1 MSEFNKAKSGMNAN
15 LSVAVN
21 KLNELIDNNPT
32 QELFT
37 VRILL
42 ETAVKQANELESAA
56 LKELNSATQS
66 STTLKTE
73 LDKELG
79 KHRGTLDRLG
89 LTSDSL
95 TESTKSLSAAQKQIE
110 ELEGKL
116 TQATQVNSQLNGEL
130 GDAVAL
136 ATNKDVELKKLRA
149 LPPEISRL
157 TTELEK
163 ASRRLERVESNLSD
177 KNTLYSEQKT
187 KLKDAQA
194 KAKTLEG
201 QVKNATDPRELRLE
215 NNGTTFYLGSVD
227 VTMGLKIAEAEL
239 IKSLN
244 ADWHIRILTSKAI
257 AVYPSISEYLTPII
271 PSTPTIE
278 NDWKEEFD
286 QVVHGMM
293 MEKAK
298 VTHPRYVKRAEQAKK
313 MKILTTMVSK
323 SEFEWL
329 KVSGF
334 KTLFDVFSIT
344 FTRLA
349 ARLDEHNQSENLMIK
364 QVYEL
369 YEKLKVFEPL
379 LDDKNA

>member
-1 MSEFNKAKSGMNAN
+1 MNEFNKAKLGMNAN

-42 ETAVKQANELESAA
+42 ETAVKQANELGSAA
-56 LKELNSATQS
+56 LIELNSATQAS
-66 STTLKTE
+66 MKLKSEIDTE
-73 LDKELG
+73 LCKHKE
-79 KHRGTLDRLG
+79 TLERLG

-95 TESTKSLSAAQKQIE
+95 AASTKSLSDAQKKLK
-110 ELEGKL
+110 ELENRLAQSTQENSKL
-116 TQATQVNSQLNGEL
+116 SGEL
-130 GDAVAL
+130 GDAVTL
-136 ATNKDVELKKLRA
+136 ASSKDTELKKLRV

-163 ASRRLERVESNLSD
+163 TCRRLEKAEGNLSG
-177 KNTLYSEQKT
+177 KTTLYAEQKT
-187 KLKDAQA
+187 KLKGAQA
-194 KAKTLEG
+194 KVKTLEG
-201 QVKNATDPRELRLE
+201 QVKNATDPREFRLE

-227 VTMGLKIAEAEL
+227 VTMGLKIAETEL
-239 IKSLN
+239 IKSVD

-298 VTHPRYVKRAEQAKK
+298 VSHPDLVKRAEQAKK
-313 MKILTTMVSK
+313 VKILKTMVS
-323 SEFEWL
+323 EQEYGWL
-329 KVSGF
+329 KASGF
-334 KTLFDVFSIT
+334 KTIFDVFSIT

-349 ARLDEHNQSENLMIK
+349 ARLDEYNESEGLMIK

-369 YEKLKVFEPL
+369 YEKLKVFEPTV
-379 LDDKNA
+379 K